1 MSADSNDASPD
12 LNGHDYY
19 SKQYLGLKE
28 TLVKHLD
35 NLNLREDLK
44 KSHLALMTGYYKQL
58 VLAEDETELTTS
70 HQKIVAQINMLRGKT
85 RLESTDEL
93 FRQVQDVRD
102 EKSTRIGNGDEGLA
116 KQKAEVRWQVAGAA
130 VFGVGTFACPLLG
143 AAATIAGAG
152 VITGWNLL
160 DNKKR
165 HDEYRARDENS
176 VNKNLRVIDE
186 IDALHRGEQT
196 QASEKQ
202 SYINGSRSLSYLGT
216 AVAVVAFASVVAFP
230 PAALPLAV
238 GAAVLIGGSLMYQ
251 SAKLYNSFDKLNA
264 KASAIKVEVQDHEQ
278 IVGEHVVGST
288 SEPSEQKQEEEDE
301 AFSDSV
307 RESLDSSLADED
319 DPLLAPMNVSTEE
332 MFEELGGSFEESE
345 EDIESNA
352 LIKKGSLQAKTL
364 TTPKLEESDDDE
376 DEEEDES
383 FLRPGEG

>member
-1 MSADSNDASPD
+1 
-12 LNGHDYY
+12 
-19 SKQYLGLKE
+19 
-28 TLVKHLD
+28 
-35 NLNLREDLK
+35 
-44 KSHLALMTGYYKQL
+44 
-58 VLAEDETELTTS
+58 
-70 HQKIVAQINMLRGKT
+70 
-85 RLESTDEL
+85 
-93 FRQVQDVRD
+93 
-102 EKSTRIGNGDEGLA
+102 
-116 KQKAEVRWQVAGAA
+116 
-130 VFGVGTFACPLLG
+130 
-143 AAATIAGAG
+143 
-152 VITGWNLL
+152 
-160 DNKKR
+160 
-165 HDEYRARDENS
+165 
-176 VNKNLRVIDE
+176 
-186 IDALHRGEQT
+186 
-196 QASEKQ
+196 
-202 SYINGSRSLSYLGT
+202 
-216 AVAVVAFASVVAFP
+216 VAFP